1 MAHHAAPI
9 GIFDSGL
16 GGLSVLDAIH
26 RRLPDEPLIYV
37 ADSYYAPY
45 GEKSDVFVR
54 ARSRALSKWL
64 IAQHAK
70 MVVVACNT
78 ATTHAIASLRNE
90 FTLPFV
96 GVEPGVKPAVL
107 ASASGVVGVLATAA
121 TLRSARFQTLLDA
134 QAHEVRFVCQAG
146 HGLVELI
153 EQGGVDG
160 PEMDT
165 LLRRY
170 LTPMVDQGAD
180 TVVLGCTH
188 YALLSAG
195 IRRLFGDDLTLVETG
210 RAVARRVD
218 HQLGEL
224 GLRTAAHAK
233 ASIRYVST
241 APAKAGR
248 AALQHLAEQISPGS
262 DRIEAVSIDTPMG
275 EPA

>member
-16 GGLSVLDAIH
+16 GGLSVLEAIH
-26 RRLPDEPLIYV
+26 RQLPDESLIYV
-37 ADSYYAPY
+37 ADSHYAPY

-54 ARSRALSKWL
+54 ARSRALTKWL
-64 IAQHAK
+64 IARQAK

-96 GVEPGVKPAVL
+96 GVEPGVKPAVQ
-107 ASASGVVGVLATAA
+107 ASTTGIVGVLATAA
-121 TLRSARFQTLLDA
+121 TLRSARFQTLLDQ

-153 EQGGVDG
+153 EHGGVNG
-160 PEMDT
+160 SEMDA

-170 LTPMVDQGAD
+170 LTPMIEQGAD
-180 TVVLGCTH
+180 TIVLGCTH
-188 YALLSAG
+188 YALLSPG

-210 RAVARRVD
+210 HAVARRVD

-224 GLRTAAHAK
+224 GLRAAPRSK
-233 ASIRYVST
+233 ASIGYFST
-241 APAKAGR
+241 AQAEAD
-248 AALQHLAEQISPGS
+248 LAPLRQLTWRISPESAGA
-262 DRIEAVSIDTPMG
+262 ETVLIDTPMG
-275 EPA
+275 HPA